1 MTCFALTDKGIV
13 RRQNLDVG
21 YVNGTLA
28 PDTAL
33 VLVCDGMGGA
43 RSGQVASQLAA
54 DVFVEKISG
63 LLQRYPSASAADL
76 LQEAVK
82 EANKAVYAKSQSD
95 ARYYGMGTT
104 LVAALL
110 RGTECCVLNVGDS
123 RAYHISQRQIRRIT
137 RDHSV
142 VAELVAR
149 GDITEEES
157 LHHPNR
163 NLITRALG
171 TEESVRA
178 DTFFVTVAQEEY
190 ILLCSDGLSNMLSD
204 SELLAEL
211 KNDCSI
217 EAHCDNLVK
226 SALIRGAPDN
236 ITVALCRR

>member
-1 MTCFALTDKGIV
+1 MIGFALTDKGIV
-13 RRQNLDVG
+13 RRQNQDVG
-21 YVNGTLA
+21 YVNGTIA
-28 PDTAL
+28 PDT
-33 VLVCDGMGGA
+33 VLAVVCDGMGGA
-43 RSGQVASQLAA
+43 RSGQVASQLAV
-54 DVFVEKISG
+54 DTFVEKVTQ
-63 LLQRYPSASAADL
+63 LLQRYPAADAADL
-76 LQEAVK
+76 LAAAEE
-82 EANKAVYAKSQSD
+82 EANKAVFSKSQMD

-110 RGTECCVLNVGDS
+110 RGVECCVLNVGDS
-123 RAYHISQRQIRRIT
+123 RAYHVTPRRIRRIT

-157 LHHPNR
+157 LHHPHR

-178 DTFFVTVAQEEY
+178 DTFYVTVAEGEY

-204 SELLAEL
+204 DELFAEL
-211 KNDCSI
+211 KKDGSI

-226 SALIRGAPDN
+226 SALLRGAPDN
-236 ITVALCRR
+236 ITVVLCRI

>member
-13 RRQNLDVG
+13 RRQNQDVG

-95 ARYYGMGTT
+95 ARYYGMGIC
-104 LVAALL
+104 
-110 RGTECCVLNVGDS
+110 G
-123 RAYHISQRQIRRIT
+123 
-137 RDHSV
+137 
-142 VAELVAR
+142 
-149 GDITEEES
+149 
-157 LHHPNR
+157 
-163 NLITRALG
+163 
-171 TEESVRA
+171 
-178 DTFFVTVAQEEY
+178 
-190 ILLCSDGLSNMLSD
+190 
-204 SELLAEL
+204 
-211 KNDCSI
+211 
-217 EAHCDNLVK
+217 
-226 SALIRGAPDN
+226 
-236 ITVALCRR
+236 CRTGKF